1 MPMNLDAV
9 GTSSESVEREWSS
22 TDCLLYA
29 LGVGAGSLDATGLE
43 LEFTTENSAGIRQ
56 QVLPTFAALL
66 GAGNRA
72 TPRSGQPGGRG
83 SEGPVGRPQPDAPAD
98 AATSRH
104 ATFAFG
110 TFDPAMLVH
119 GEQSIE
125 LHGPIPTDGKVR
137 TTTSISGIYDK
148 GSGAVV
154 LLSANSVDAR
164 DETPRFSTGTSLFI
178 RGEGGFGGPRGPEGG
193 LEPVPEREP
202 DEVVTYET
210 RPDQA
215 LLYRLSGD
223 RNPLHSDPAFAR
235 RAGFERPI
243 LHGLCTYGFTGRALL
258 HTLCGSDP
266 SQFGKMAGRFTR
278 PVEPGDILDVA
289 IWREE
294 GGARY
299 RTTTRRGVV
308 AIDWGTFKFAGS
320 G

>member
-9 GTSSESVEREWSS
+9 GTSSEYVERDWSS

-43 LEFTTENSAGIRQ
+43 LEFTTENSAGIEQR
-56 QVLPTFAALL
+56 VLPTFASIV

-72 TPRSGQPGGRG
+72 SPRSAPDGRSSSSGAERGGD
-83 SEGPVGRPQPDAPAD
+83 PATGRQ
-98 AATSRH
+98 

-125 LHGPIPTDGKVR
+125 VYGTIPPEGKVR
-137 TTTSISGIYDK
+137 TTTTVSGIYDK

-154 LLSANSVDAR
+154 VLSARSVDAE
-164 DETPRFSTGTSLFI
+164 DGTPRFATGTSLFI
-178 RGEGGFGGPRGPEGG
+178 RGEGGFGGARGPEGG
-193 LEPVPEREP
+193 LEPIPERDP
-202 DEVVTYET
+202 DELVSYVT

-223 RNPLHSDPAFAR
+223 RNPLHSDPVFAA
-235 RAGFERPI
+235 RAGFDKPI

-258 HTLCGSDP
+258 HALCGSDP
-266 SQFGKMAGRFTR
+266 RRFGKMAGRFTR

-289 IWREE
+289 IWREDD
-294 GGARY
+294 GARS

-308 AIDWGTFKFAGS
+308 AIDWGSFKFAEGS
-320 G
+320 